1 MLRSLALR
9 ALLMLAGLAAT
20 APAAEATTAASA
32 IEMVGTPA
40 GFVELSRP
48 REMLV
53 DVYFG
58 GRKIGETIVIGTPGT
73 LQFKDPQKLVELVP
87 ELIPSNALV
96 HELGAGLPTHADL
109 VCEGASSDRCGT
121 LSTDLVGII
130 FDESRF
136 RVDLFFAPKLMR
148 SAQDAQDPYLEPPTA
163 PMSLTS
169 SMGLAISGSSSSS
182 TAYNVQNRTILA
194 LRDARIRADSSYAS
208 KLGLVVDDLVG
219 EIDRRALRY
228 SAGLF
233 WAPGIDLTGRR
244 RIVGLGMGTQF
255 DTRADRESLQGTPL
269 VLFLQQPAR
278 VEFLVDGRL
287 AGSAAYAPGNNLLD
301 TSMLPDGSYPNVL
314 RIQEQGGRV
323 REERRFFVKN
333 AQIAPVGKP
342 IFYAYAGMLANTR
355 RSRPVSLSY
364 TPYYQAGVARR
375 LSGALALDLSALG
388 TGNKNMA
395 EAGAWL
401 ILPAA
406 RVRLAGLISTAGDKG
421 ALVQLASSGRGPL
434 NFNFDL
440 RRIWSKDG
448 RPLLPLP
455 AYVDNFGSTA
465 PNGAQVGNGSYVQ
478 MSGSLGYSLGSAY
491 LSVIGTLRHDKGLKR
506 DYSVGPNFSWPV
518 INRNGIQLV
527 LNAEV
532 QRTRTTTATFAGFR
546 LLFTSRGVS
555 MLATGGRASRKG
567 LDGGGGSRTRAVG
580 SVTGEFSRQLGDR
593 TQYSIAGGFDRNLDS
608 TNAHAQA
615 RLQSSLGSARADFL
629 KRLDGRG
636 GLQYGVTLQ
645 TGAAVSRHV
654 AIIGGRDIEQSA
666 LVISLEGDSG
676 NSSFEILV
684 DDQPRG
690 ELSAGES
697 LPLFLQPYH
706 RYSVRL
712 KPSGH
717 STVDYDSSFR
727 EVTLYPG
734 NVEHLRWSVHSLF
747 TVFGQAVR
755 SDGSPVANALV
766 QSTRGIG
773 ETDSNGYF
781 QVDVAAG
788 DLLEFKA
795 RSSGTCQ
802 VRIDP
807 AKPHDKDYLSL
818 DMVTCK

>member
-1 MLRSLALR
+1 MLRTLALR
-9 ALLMLAGLAAT
+9 ALSLLAGIAAVT
-20 APAAEATTAASA
+20 PAAQATTAANA

-40 GFVELSRP
+40 GFDELSRP

-53 DVYFG
+53 DVYFA
-58 GRKIGETIVIGTPGT
+58 GRKIGEAIIIASPGT
-73 LQFKDPQKLVELVP
+73 LQFKDPQTLLGLVP
-87 ELIPSNALV
+87 EIIPSPALFDA
-96 HELGAGLPTHADL
+96 LGAGLPTHADL
-109 VCEGASSDRCGT
+109 ACVGPSSDRCGT
-121 LSTDLVGII
+121 LSTNSVGII
-130 FDESRF
+130 FDEGRF
-136 RVDLFFAPKLMR
+136 RVDLFVAPDLMR
-148 SAQDAQDPYLEPPTA
+148 PGQDAQDPYLDPPTA
-163 PMSLTS
+163 PISLTS

-194 LRDARIRADSSYAS
+194 LRDTRIRADSSYAS
-208 KLGLVVDDLVG
+208 GLGLVVDDLVG
-219 EIDRRALRY
+219 EIDRRGLRY

-244 RIVGLGMGTQF
+244 RIVGMGVGTQF
-255 DTRADRESLQGTPL
+255 DTRTDRESLQGTPL

-287 AGSAAYAPGNNLLD
+287 AGSAAYAPGNVLLD
-301 TSMLPDGSYPNVL
+301 TSMLPDGSYPIVL

-333 AQIAPVGKP
+333 AEVAPVGKP
-342 IFYAYAGMLANTR
+342 IFFAYGGMLANTR
-355 RSRPVSLSY
+355 HNRSVSLSN
-364 TPYYQAGVARR
+364 TAYYQAGVARR

-388 TGNKNMA
+388 TGDRNMA

-401 ILPAA
+401 ITRAA
-406 RVRLAGLISTAGDKG
+406 RVRLAGLVSTAGDKG
-421 ALVQLASSGRGPL
+421 ALVQLASSGRGPV

-455 AYVDNFGSTA
+455 AYIDNFGSTA
-465 PNGAQVGNGSYVQ
+465 PTGAQVGNGSYVQ
-478 MSGSLGYSLGSAY
+478 MSGSLGYSLGRAY
-491 LSVIGTLRHDKGLKR
+491 LSVIGTLRHDKGLKS
-506 DYSVGPNFSWPV
+506 DYSVGPHFSWPV
-518 INRNGIQLV
+518 INRDGIQLV
-527 LNAEV
+527 LDAEM

-546 LLFTSRGVS
+546 LLFTSRGLSV
-555 MLATGGRASRKG
+555 LATGGRASRKS
-567 LDGGGGSRTRAVG
+567 LDGAAGPRTRAVG
-580 SVTGEFSRQLGDR
+580 SVTGEYSRQLGDR
-593 TQYSIAGGFDRNLDS
+593 TQYALAGGFDRNLDS

-615 RLQSSLGSARADFL
+615 RLQSSLGTARADFL

-636 GLQYGVTLQ
+636 GLQYGLTLQ
-645 TGAAVSRHV
+645 TGAALSRQV

-666 LVISLEGDSG
+666 LVVSLDGEGDS
-676 NSSFEILV
+676 SPFEILV
-684 DDQPRG
+684 DNQPRG
-690 ELSAGES
+690 RLSAGKS

-706 RYSVRL
+706 RYRVRL

-717 STVDYDSSFR
+717 SAVDYDSSVR

-734 NVEHLRWSVHSLF
+734 NVERLRWTVHSLF
-747 TVFGQAVR
+747 TAFGQAVR

-766 QSTRGIG
+766 QSARGIG
-773 ETDSNGYF
+773 ETDRNGYF

-795 RSSGTCQ
+795 RASGTCH

-807 AKPHDKDYLSL
+807 AKPRDKDYLSL
-818 DMVTCK
+818 DKVTCK